1 MSPDLITPSTTTNS
15 GGNLLVDVFAVEP
28 VATPPAPPTGDI
40 VSPGAEEGFN
50 RFLTKSNGVLF
61 ENDMLQIG
69 VKSDFKKN
77 LGNESSF
84 L

>member
-1 MSPDLITPSTTTNS
+1 M
-15 GGNLLVDVFAVEP
+15 DVFAVEP
-28 VATPPAPPTGDI
+28 VAPPTVPPTGDVI
-40 VSPGAEEGFN
+40 SPGAEEGFN

-77 LGNESSF
+77 LGNYAAHVAPCLSRVYCSYIQDG
-84 L
+84 

>member
-1 MSPDLITPSTTTNS
+1 MYVPPDLTTSTTTTTS
-15 GGNLLVDVFAVEP
+15 TGGNLLVDVFAVEP
-28 VATPPAPPTGDI
+28 VVPPTVPPTGDVI
-40 VSPGAEEGFN
+40 SPGAEEGFN

-77 LGNESSF
+77 LGN
-84 L
+84 